1 MNETDASP
9 SPQRPKKSWLRR
21 FIAVPTLVCIGL
33 MVYLIFFGENS
44 INQRLEYQ
52 KTIDSLSAC
61 LRLQQDSLAYYRE
74 LNRRITTDPE
84 LMEQVV
90 REQYNMNRPH
100 EDVFI
105 IDEN

>member
-1 MNETDASP
+1 MKENESSP
-9 SPQRPKKSWLRR
+9 SPATPKKSWLRR
-21 FIAVPTLVCIGL
+21 YVAVPTLVCIGL
-33 MVYLIFFGENS
+33 LVYLTFFSENS
-44 INQRLEYQ
+44 ITQKVEYQ

-61 LRLQQDSLAYYRE
+61 LRLQQDTLEYYRE

-105 IDEN
+105 IE